1 MKPKGMKMRIKAV
14 LRDTEILRMEA
25 GSNERIVAAAKKNLD
40 RVVNLPSLLKVMGL
54 TFDDRCK
61 MLNALKN
68 SDLKIML
75 LSDSNQHLI
84 LIGKSSDVEPIGYQ
98 WQ

>member
-1 MKPKGMKMRIKAV
+1 MRIKAV
-14 LRDTEILRMEA
+14 LRDTDILQMEA
-25 GSNERIVAAAKKNLD
+25 GSKERIIAAAMKNMD

-61 MLNALKN
+61 MLETLKD
-68 SDLKIML
+68 SKFQVWL
-75 LSDSNQHLI
+75 LTDANQHLI
-84 LIGKSSDVEPIGYQ
+84 FLGDKKDAEFEGYQ